1 MDLQFIHES
10 IKRLHVDMK
19 DIAESINTSVKDQLR
34 EFENS
39 QEKKIKTMMNEY
51 STRQEFFIREELQ
64 ETKKN
69 LKEELKQDITHKL
82 QVINTQFHEYKTHLI
97 YTQLD
102 LLKILSPHAPPSIE
116 QIQSIRQSYLAHTS
130 VEIPFQ
136 TIQSYVQNLF
146 NAQ

>member
-51 STRQEFFIREELQ
+51 STRQEFFIREELK

-116 QIQSIRQSYLAHTS
+116 QIQSIRQSYLTHTS

-146 NAQ
+146 NAL

>member
-1 MDLQFIHES
+1 
-10 IKRLHVDMK
+10 MK
-19 DIAESINTSVKDQLR
+19 NIAESINTSVKDQLR

-51 STRQEFFIREELQ
+51 STRQEFFIREELK

>member
-51 STRQEFFIREELQ
+51 STRQEFFIREELK